1 MTESKDYEGGCRCRA
16 IRYRV
21 SGPPVMVEYCHCDSC
36 RKSCGSVVSVLAG
49 FQRPD
54 FEISSGI
61 PTYYSSSS
69 KVKRS
74 FCGTC
79 GSPLFYEHSDYADEV
94 YISLGSFDHPEDLS
108 PDRHVW
114 VSDRIPWYEIH
125 DELPQH
131 SQFSRTGST
140 DGRTPSTKSDEA

>member
-21 SGPPVMVEYCHCDSC
+21 SGSPVMVEYCHCDSC
-36 RKSCGSVVSVLAG
+36 RKSYGSVVSVLVG
-49 FQRPD
+49 FRRSG
-54 FEISSGI
+54 FEILGGI
-61 PTYYSSSS
+61 PTYYSSSP

-74 FCGTC
+74 FCGFC
-79 GSPLFYEHSDYADEV
+79 GSPLFYEHGDYADEV
-94 YISLGSFDHPEDLS
+94 YISLGSFDRPEDLS

-131 SQFSRTGST
+131 SQFSTAGST
-140 DGRTPSTKSDEA
+140 EGGTPNSESGEA

>member
-1 MTESKDYEGGCRCRA
+1 
-16 IRYRV
+16 
-21 SGPPVMVEYCHCDSC
+21 MVEYCHCDSC
-36 RKSCGSVVSVLAG
+36 RKSCGSVVSVLVG
-49 FQRPD
+49 FQRLG
-54 FEISSGI
+54 FEILSGF

-69 KVKRS
+69 KVRRS

-94 YISLGSFDHPEDLS
+94 YISLGSFDHPENLS

-131 SQFSRTGST
+131 SQFSRAGST
-140 DGRTPSTKSDEA
+140 EGGTPNSEADEA